1 LKEINLFYSILFSRR
16 VTWQVGLL
24 LDGGKVDVLAGV
36 EAVHV
41 VDEEVVPVLHVDAN
55 QGLFG
60 EGELGQPQVVQVA
73 ARDGWHVVSK
83 QNKTF
88 TGTVSRESL

>member
-1 LKEINLFYSILFSRR
+1 M
-16 VTWQVGLL
+16 
-24 LDGGKVDVLAGV
+24 LAGV

-41 VDEEVVPVLHVDAN
+41 VDEEMVPVLDVDAN
-55 QGLFG
+55 QGLLR

-83 QNKTF
+83 QKRAFNK
-88 TGTVSRESL
+88 GTVSRESVTDGTFSNLLKGLDLNLLTSLT

>member
-1 LKEINLFYSILFSRR
+1 M
-16 VTWQVGLL
+16 
-24 LDGGKVDVLAGV
+24 LAGV

-55 QGLFG
+55 QGLLG

-73 ARDGWHVVSK
+73 ARDGWHVVPEK
-83 QNKTF
+83 NRAFK
-88 TGTVSRESL
+88 GIVSRESVVLFKICRKVSI

>member
-1 LKEINLFYSILFSRR
+1 M
-16 VTWQVGLL
+16 
-24 LDGGKVDVLAGV
+24 LAGV

-55 QGLFG
+55 QGLLG

-73 ARDGWHVVSK
+73 ARDGWHVVSEQK
-83 QNKTF
+83 RRLK
-88 TGTVSRESL
+88 GTVSRESVITGTFSNMLKGLDIILLTSLT